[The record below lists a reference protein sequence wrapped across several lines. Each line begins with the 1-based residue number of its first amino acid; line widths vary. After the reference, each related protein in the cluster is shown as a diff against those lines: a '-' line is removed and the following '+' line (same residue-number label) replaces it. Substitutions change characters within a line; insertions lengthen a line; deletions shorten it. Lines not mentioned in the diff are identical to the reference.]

1 MKKIAVVLL
10 ALMMCFA
17 LAACGTPSPSDAV
30 AAELDVAKDD
40 PDMFAD
46 STAFTDAGL
55 SQEASDI
62 LYEKFLD
69 FEYVIGDETIDGEN
83 ATVEV
88 TIKTYPLGDIF
99 EDVFTS
105 LISQIMS
112 DPTMDVDT
120 AMSDLLIEKINAAEK
135 TYEQTVTLDLVMS
148 DGQWQVQ
155 TNDDI
160 VNALSG
166 GMNYFVNNM
175 DRLLA

>member
-1 MKKIAVVLL
+1 
-10 ALMMCFA
+10 
-17 LAACGTPSPSDAV
+17 
-30 AAELDVAKDD
+30 
-40 PDMFAD
+40 MFAG

-88 TIKTYPLGDIF
+88 TIKTYPLGRHF
-99 EDVFTS
+99 RKMSFTS

-120 AMSDLLIEKINAAEK
+120 AMSDLLIEKISAAGK
-135 TYEQTVTLDLVMS
+135 
-148 DGQWQVQ
+148 
-155 TNDDI
+155 DI
-160 VNALSG
+160 
-166 GMNYFVNNM
+166 
-175 DRLLA
+175 

>member
-1 MKKIAVVLL
+1 
-10 ALMMCFA
+10 
-17 LAACGTPSPSDAV
+17 
-30 AAELDVAKDD
+30 
-40 PDMFAD
+40 
-46 STAFTDAGL
+46 
-55 SQEASDI
+55 
-62 LYEKFLD
+62 D

-120 AMSDLLIEKINAAEK
+120 AMSDLLIEKISAAEK
-135 TYEQTVTLDLVMS
+135 TYEQTVTVDLVMS

-166 GMNYFVNNM
+166 GMNDFANNM
-175 DRLLA
+175 DSLLA